1 MTQAKIEAHILMMK
15 KVIIMTT
22 NYVKRY
28 AENISIKNDICDLS
42 SLLPGIDEISAVSWE
57 LPNCSRREFGAFL
70 LNEMYSTV
78 TGGELSCYHVMVQLV
93 PEQPDTAIVN
103 YKKTWG
109 LIENSGVKLE
119 CFQDKSSFIDKG
131 GRGLILTG
139 TCRISCSLYGEVQQ
153 LINAEEKLFFS
164 NLSPDLSDSCEPQP
178 KRLIKWIENILHND
192 GVVFFLLGR
201 FDENDSE
208 VVAIGKRIVLEK
220 II

>member
-1 MTQAKIEAHILMMK
+1 MK
-15 KVIIMTT
+15 EVIIMTT

-28 AENISIKNDICDLS
+28 AENINIKNDICDLS
-42 SLLPGIDEISAVSWE
+42 GLLPGMNEIAAVSWE
-57 LPNCSRREFGAFL
+57 LPNCSRKEFGAFL
-70 LNEMYSTV
+70 LNEMFSTI
-78 TGGELSCYHVMVQLV
+78 TDGELNCYHVMVELV

-119 CFQDKSSFIDKG
+119 SFQDKSSFIDKG
-131 GRGLILTG
+131 SRGLILTG
-139 TCRISCSLYGEVQQ
+139 TCRISCSLHGEIQQ
-153 LINAEEKLFFS
+153 LINTEEKLFFS
-164 NLSPDLSDSCEPQP
+164 NLSPDLSISFESQP
-178 KRLIKWIENILHND
+178 KRLIKWIENILHNN
-192 GVVFFLLGR
+192 GVVFFMLGQ